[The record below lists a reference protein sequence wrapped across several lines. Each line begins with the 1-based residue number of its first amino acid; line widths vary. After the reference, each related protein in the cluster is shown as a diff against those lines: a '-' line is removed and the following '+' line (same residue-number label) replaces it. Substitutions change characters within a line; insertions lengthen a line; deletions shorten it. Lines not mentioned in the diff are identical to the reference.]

1 MYYIVV
7 HMIDGT
13 AHTVKFQIC
22 TIGGAHIIFQTFV
35 AAIYFIFKCRLTLQ
49 FEGGC
54 YIAWQLAF
62 MTQLELTRERFLFI
76 EQLPLLYV
84 DLPLRFRPLGHSA
97 WVNLVYKWLHNN
109 LDSKLCINLLFCW
122 SICTSRVHTNLFNSI
137 HMIT

>member
-13 AHTVKFQIC
+13 AHTVKFQIY

-97 WVNLVYKWLHNN
+97 WGTTVILSPSVRPLYLEST
-109 LDSKLCINLLFCW
+109 L
-122 SICTSRVHTNLFNSI
+122 
-137 HMIT
+137 

>member
-97 WVNLVYKWLHNN
+97 WVVHNCISGTSDKRLIV
-109 LDSKLCINLLFCW
+109 LDVGEEAYFKCL
-122 SICTSRVHTNLFNSI
+122 
-137 HMIT
+137 

>member
-13 AHTVKFQIC
+13 AHTVKFQIY

-97 WVNLVYKWLHNN
+97 WV
-109 LDSKLCINLLFCW
+109 CW
-122 SICTSRVHTNLFNSI
+122 RPIGYFLPKNKFAF
-137 HMIT
+137 

>member
-97 WVNLVYKWLHNN
+97 WVLKQTIDTGRTVNDVVFLRMLQVQHA
-109 LDSKLCINLLFCW
+109 
-122 SICTSRVHTNLFNSI
+122 
-137 HMIT
+137 

>member
-35 AAIYFIFKCRLTLQ
+35 AAIYFIFKCRLITLQ

-54 YIAWQLAF
+54 YIAWQLVF

-97 WVNLVYKWLHNN
+97 WVVSYVLYILWENIL
-109 LDSKLCINLLFCW
+109 
-122 SICTSRVHTNLFNSI
+122 TPE
-137 HMIT
+137 

>member
-97 WVNLVYKWLHNN
+97 WVLTLRGFAQVSYRSDYPK
-109 LDSKLCINLLFCW
+109 KVVILFQF
-122 SICTSRVHTNLFNSI
+122 LFQKKFC
-137 HMIT
+137 

>member
-7 HMIDGT
+7 HMIDG
-13 AHTVKFQIC
+13 TVKFQIC

-97 WVNLVYKWLHNN
+97 WVGRNPMEANAN
-109 LDSKLCINLLFCW
+109 TGEIQLLGNPVTYIRNCF
-122 SICTSRVHTNLFNSI
+122 TRY
-137 HMIT
+137 